1 MNKKQRLVP
10 WDVSLKLDFLSH
22 LAFYNLPAMPSGIPN
37 LASICWLFHLLL
49 LPALPLP
56 QIFAKVRSSHHSCIN
71 SNVTFQKTCTNSH
84 LTQVIALAIL
94 YHMAVSPSSELIS
107 AAETSYL
114 FECLQST
121 SLQEYRL
128 LEDSGF
134 ALFAPVSPT
143 LGTMPKTYN
152 CFLSSWEVSVLM
164 SVFQTRQHCHEETEI
179 RRAKSFVQDHI
190 VMSSRPL
197 LGQDGFFK
205 IHLLAACWLSIK
217 IILLLLGRGCW
228 EVLWRIQAGIK
239 CQSMRLEPLRITRK
253 LSHTFTVSLFSC
265 VQTYF
270 ESSPCLQALGW
281 LVPEGPGYR
290 CCCSCQPSNTHTA
303 FASAGLDK
311 HE

>member
-1 MNKKQRLVP
+1 
-10 WDVSLKLDFLSH
+10 
-22 LAFYNLPAMPSGIPN
+22 
-37 LASICWLFHLLL
+37 
-49 LPALPLP
+49 
-56 QIFAKVRSSHHSCIN
+56 
-71 SNVTFQKTCTNSH
+71 
-84 LTQVIALAIL
+84 
-94 YHMAVSPSSELIS
+94 MAVSPSSELIS

-121 SLQEYRL
+121 SLQEHRL

-228 EVLWRIQAGIK
+228 EVLWRIRAGIK

-303 FASAGLDK
+303 FASAGLISMSNKGEEGRSLLLLSAGCQWALFHQWDIFYLNVRERK
-311 HE
+311 PIVGKAGVMAMHASSCGDLE